1 VILSITDLVLR
12 KLLLLGNCVLSL
24 KFFTVCPSSVI
35 GTQLLNVAKERDFE
49 EARNRNELETGLL
62 VCQFGFG
69 ISVLLQLWVTRAV
82 FHLNTERFSD
92 FPFGLTHL
100 HIFLTALVIIYMYIS
115 GSSFDWFTGLFVL
128 FVICVS
134 DYFDFGFTTL
144 N

>member
-1 VILSITDLVLR
+1 MILSITDLVLR

-49 EARNRNELETGLL
+49 EARYRNELETGLL

-82 FHLNTERFSD
+82 FHLNTFFRFPVWFNS
-92 FPFGLTHL
+92 FAHFSYRSCHHL
-100 HIFLTALVIIYMYIS
+100 HVYF
-115 GSSFDWFTGLFVL
+115 WFEF
-128 FVICVS
+128 
-134 DYFDFGFTTL
+134 
-144 N
+144 